1 MKHGLFLPLW
11 TGVAVCVLTA
21 AAGCGR
27 SPEAPPATSAETIYD
42 VKGVVREIEPAE
54 KTIVIDHETI
64 PGFMDAMV
72 MPFNVKDTNLLVEV
86 SVGDTVKFQLV
97 VTETDSW
104 ISTMAKAGVSGD
116 RPSPVPAPTEPG
128 GTNEVPSLKG
138 GDVVPDFELT
148 DQEGRPFR
156 LRDFRGKPV
165 IVTFIFTT
173 CPLPNFCPLMT
184 RNFAA
189 MQKELRKTL
198 GDRFHL
204 LSITIDPGQDTPEVL
219 KEYALHFT
227 QDLATWSFVTGS
239 PEQIR
244 QVATL
249 FGLSYQ
255 PEGGTITH
263 NLRTALI
270 DPQGRIVHIWK
281 SNVWQPEEVL
291 TMVREITPPQ

>member
-1 MKHGLFLPLW
+1 MP
-11 TGVAVCVLTA
+11 
-21 AAGCGR
+21 
-27 SPEAPPATSAETIYD
+27 AETIYD

-54 KTIVIDHETI
+54 RTIVIDHETI

-72 MPFNVKDTNLLVEV
+72 MPFNVKDTNLLSEV

-104 ISTMAKAGVSGD
+104 ISTMARAGAA
-116 RPSPVPAPTEPG
+116 PSPPPPAPAMAETVGATEP
-128 GTNEVPSLKG
+128 PALKG
-138 GDVVPDFELT
+138 GDLVPDFELT
-148 DQEGRPFR
+148 DQNGRPFR
-156 LRDFRGKPV
+156 LGDVRGRPV
-165 IVTFIFTT
+165 VVTFVFTR

-189 MQKELRKTL
+189 MQKELRETV

-204 LSITIDPGQDTPEVL
+204 LSITIDPGHDTPAVL
-219 KEYALHFT
+219 KEYALNFT

-239 PEQIR
+239 PDQIR
-244 QVATL
+244 QVATM
-249 FGLSYQ
+249 FGLTYQ

-270 DPQGRIVHIWK
+270 DPRGRIVHVWK
-281 SNVWQPEEVL
+281 SNVWQPQEVL
-291 TMVREITPPQ
+291 SMLRESTPITREHVK